1 MSMRRNYKFR
11 PPLDKRFSTSN
22 SNEMKKRKS
31 NLEDLEERIFFLVE
45 ISLRWTCFRAVGHAP
60 NWNGLEAVEAKR
72 KTHQEIIQVK
82 VPFKEGSLGYKL
94 KNILGILLISRDA
107 FVPNLIRVYNFI
119 VVFCLLKLRSIEME
133 M

>member
-1 MSMRRNYKFR
+1 MVCLFSDFQADVRVLQFMPLNLVSVTRRLRVECLLNFVSVKGPPRRKDLVNEMSMRRNYKFR

-72 KTHQEIIQVK
+72 KTHQEII
-82 VPFKEGSLGYKL
+82 
-94 KNILGILLISRDA
+94 R
-107 FVPNLIRVYNFI
+107 
-119 VVFCLLKLRSIEME
+119 
-133 M
+133 